1 MAINYDLGLDN
12 NDIAVQDGD
21 FFIVESDQQHIIDTI
36 NAFPGWWKEN
46 PADGVGLMSY
56 SKAPA
61 ELQELARSIKL
72 NLQSDGYSVE
82 NPRVDLNNGHL
93 IIDPKATK
101 S

>member
-1 MAINYDLGLDN
+1 MALNQDLALDN
-12 NDIAVQDGD
+12 NDIAVLDGD
-21 FFIVESDQQHIIDTI
+21 FYIAESDQQHIIDTI
-36 NAFPGWWKEN
+36 NAFPGWWKEY

-56 SKAPA
+56 SKAPTD
-61 ELQELARSIKL
+61 LQELARSIKL

-82 NPRVDLNNGHL
+82 NPKVDNVNGHL